1 MFSAEMVI
9 LFLRWGYTGYNMEY
23 YIPLLMT
30 VGAAVIF
37 AVITMVATEVL
48 GPKRSTAEKLTTY
61 ESGMP
66 PFTTA
71 QGRVS
76 VKYYM
81 VAVLFILFDIE
92 VVFLYPWAVQ
102 FRTLGW
108 MGLWAMLTFMVV
120 LLGGYIYVW
129 KKGAFEWR

>member
-1 MFSAEMVI
+1 
-9 LFLRWGYTGYNMEY
+9 MEY
-23 YIPLLMT
+23 YIPLIMT
-30 VGAAVIF
+30 VAAAAAF
-37 AVITMVATEVL
+37 AVITLIATEIL
-48 GPKRSTAEKLTTY
+48 GPKRPTAEKLTTY

-108 MGLWAMLTFMVV
+108 MGIWTMFTFILI
-120 LLGGYIYVW
+120 LLVGYIYIW
-129 KKGAFEWR
+129 KKGALEWR